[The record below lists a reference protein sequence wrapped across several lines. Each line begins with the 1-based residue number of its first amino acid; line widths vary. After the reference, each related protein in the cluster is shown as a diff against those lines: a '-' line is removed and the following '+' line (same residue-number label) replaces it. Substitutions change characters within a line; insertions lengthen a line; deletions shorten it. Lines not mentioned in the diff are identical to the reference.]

1 MNGTLLAHFKAHGE
15 IYSITINCTGYW
27 KTMTHYGMF
36 DILTRLNY
44 VGNIK
49 DFILVTLIF
58 YFNLI
63 YSIFTSK
70 KENIAKLHE
79 RTILTTY

>member
-1 MNGTLLAHFKAHGE
+1 MRYISTVVLVYMNGTLLAHFKAHGE
-15 IYSITINCTGYW
+15 IYSIKINCTGYW

-58 YFNLI
+58 
-63 YSIFTSK
+63 
-70 KENIAKLHE
+70 
-79 RTILTTY
+79 

>member
-1 MNGTLLAHFKAHGE
+1 MNGTLLAHFKAHRE
-15 IYSITINCTGYW
+15 IYSMKISCTGYW

-49 DFILVTLIF
+49 EFILVTLIIHQ
-58 YFNLI
+58 LI
-63 YSIFTSK
+63 RIKDLLYSFTK
-70 KENIAKLHE
+70 
-79 RTILTTY
+79 

>member
-1 MNGTLLAHFKAHGE
+1 MNGTLLAHFEAHGE
-15 IYSITINCTGYW
+15 IYSIKINCTGYW

-58 YFNLI
+58 
-63 YSIFTSK
+63 
-70 KENIAKLHE
+70 
-79 RTILTTY
+79 